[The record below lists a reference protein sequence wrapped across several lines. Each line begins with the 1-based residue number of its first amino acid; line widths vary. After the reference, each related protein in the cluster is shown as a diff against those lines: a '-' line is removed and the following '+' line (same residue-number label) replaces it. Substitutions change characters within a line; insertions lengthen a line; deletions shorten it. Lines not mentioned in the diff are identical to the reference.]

1 MVAIILWRLIV
12 TMVSRVMM
20 GLAVIALLF
29 AGAMMLNGY
38 GRAMRADGY
47 TKGWEDAVKTCRA
60 APIDLN
66 FACAEGV
73 THET

>member
-12 TMVSRVMM
+12 TMVSRAFI
-20 GLAVIALLF
+20 LAGIFALLVIGANHIRHTATQ
-29 AGAMMLNGY
+29 AGYA
-38 GRAMRADGY
+38 
-47 TKGWEDAVKTCRA
+47 KGWEDAVKACRA

-66 FACAEGV
+66 FACVERV